1 MKEIR
6 EDSKMTKAYD
16 PYQNM
21 LNVLEGAAKKL
32 AVDPSDF
39 ARFRYPER
47 ELKVSVPIQMD
58 DGSVKVFEG
67 YRVQH
72 STVRGPSK
80 GGIRFHPNVNL
91 QEVKALAAWMSIKC
105 AVADIPYGGGKG
117 GICVNPR
124 ELSQGELERLTR
136 RYTSMIAPIIGPD
149 NDIPAP
155 DVNTNGQI
163 MAWFMDTYSTLQ
175 GKYTPAVV
183 TGKPLEIGGSLG
195 RTEATGRGV
204 MICAREIV
212 KKKGM
217 AIEGCKVAVQG
228 AGNVGLLG
236 ARLMAEEGF
245 TIVAISNSSGGVYK
259 ESGLDI
265 HAIEA
270 YLSVKGNLLR
280 NYREEG
286 VSVLTNEE
294 VLTCKCDILVPAAL
308 ENQITA
314 DNAGQIQASIIIEG
328 ANGPTTVEADEILD
342 QKGVIVV
349 PDVLA
354 NGGGVIVSYFE
365 WIQNREMFY
374 WDEDEVN
381 QKLERKMLKAFQDV
395 YNMSQEQNAS
405 MRQGAYMVALQRMV
419 AASKLRGMF
428 V

>member
-1 MKEIR
+1 LGLE
-6 EDSKMTKAYD
+6 EDDY
-16 PYQNM
+16 
-21 LNVLEGAAKKL
+21 V
-32 AVDPSDF
+32 
-39 ARFRYPER
+39 RFKYPER
-47 ELKVSVPIQMD
+47 ELKVSVPVKMD

-72 STVRGPSK
+72 SSVRGPSK
-80 GGIRFHPNVNL
+80 GGIRYHQNVDL
-91 QEVKALAAWMSIKC
+91 QEVKALAAWMSLKC
-105 AVADIPYGGGKG
+105 AIADIPYGGGKG
-117 GICVNPR
+117 GICVDPKK
-124 ELSQGELERLTR
+124 LSMGELERLTR
-136 RYTSMIAPIIGPD
+136 KYTSMIAPIIGPD

-163 MAWFMDTYSTLQ
+163 MAWFVDTYSNIS
-175 GKYTPAVV
+175 GKYSPAVV
-183 TGKPLEIGGSLG
+183 TGKPLEVGGSLG

-217 AIEGCKVAVQG
+217 DVKGCKVAVQG

-265 HAIEA
+265 HAIEK
-270 YLSVKGNLLR
+270 YLSVKGNLLKD
-280 NYREEG
+280 YEEDG
-286 VSVLTNEE
+286 IAHVSNAE
-294 VLTCKCDILVPAAL
+294 VLTCDCDILVPAAL

-314 DNAGQIQASIIIEG
+314 ENADQIKASIIVEG
-328 ANGPTTVEADEILD
+328 ANGPTSIEADKILEA
-342 QKGVIVV
+342 KGVVVV

-365 WIQNREMFY
+365 WVQNREMFY
-374 WDEDEVN
+374 WEEDEVN
-381 QKLERKMLKAFQDV
+381 ARLEKKMLSAFEKV
-395 YNMSQEQNAS
+395 YSVGQEYGAS
-405 MRQGAYMVALQRMV
+405 MRQSAYMVALDRMV
-419 AASKLRGMF
+419 AAGKLRGMF